1 MPSSAHRF
9 RLARFFSATRL
20 PALQVALIGVLLM
33 GACTVGPDYVQPLA
47 PTPDLWS
54 AAVAGELSK
63 EEPDIERW
71 WTALG
76 DSVLT
81 ELIRRAE
88 ISSLDV
94 AAAVARV
101 REARAIRGI
110 ATGDNLPSLTLSGAY
125 SRTRISENSPQ
136 FPAEGEP
143 GEGEN
148 GDGAVFDNPSD
159 FWSVGFD
166 MSWEIDLFGRIR
178 RQVEA
183 ATAEFQAS
191 IEDYR
196 DVLVTLYA
204 EVAASYIDVR
214 SSQARIAFALSNA
227 EGQSRSLQLTRDRFL
242 AGLTSALDV
251 SQAESNLANT
261 EAAIPSLE
269 IQLTFAKNRLAVLL
283 GEPPGTLDDLLDEP
297 APIPDPSE
305 KITVGMPG
313 DLLRRR
319 PDIRRAE
326 RRLAAQTARVGV
338 ATADLYPSFSILGF
352 FGLESIDF
360 SDLGKSAS
368 IAWGI
373 IPGFSWNLF
382 EGGKIRNR
390 IKVEYARTDQV
401 LVAYELAVLV
411 ALEEVENSLIAYAR
425 ERIRRDRLSDAA
437 NASQRSVDLVRTQYL
452 SGLTNFQN
460 VLDTQRFL
468 FQQQDELAASEG
480 QVVLNLISLNKAL
493 GGGWA
498 LDEPTAERLSARPA
512 QEDGR
517 P

>member
-1 MPSSAHRF
+1 MPSAAHRF
-9 RLARFFSATRL
+9 RLAPLVFSATFL
-20 PALQVALIGVLLM
+20 AGLLLV

-101 REARAIRGI
+101 REARALRGI

-125 SRTRISENSPQ
+125 SRTRISENATQ
-136 FPAEGEP
+136 LPAEGEP
-143 GEGEN
+143 EEGEN
-148 GDGAVFDNPSD
+148 GDGGAFENPSD

-166 MSWEIDLFGRIR
+166 SSWEIDVFGRIR

-214 SSQARIAFALSNA
+214 SSQARIAFARSNA
-227 EGQSRSLQLTRDRFL
+227 EGQRQSLQLTRDRFL

-261 EAAIPSLE
+261 EAAIPALE
-269 IQLTFAKNRLAVLL
+269 IRLTFARNRLAVLL
-283 GEPPGTLDDLLDEP
+283 GEPPGTLDELLD
-297 APIPDPSE
+297 APVPVPDPSE

-338 ATADLYPSFSILGF
+338 ATADLYPRFSILGF
-352 FGLESIDF
+352 FGLESINF
-360 SDLGKSAS
+360 SDLGNPAS

-373 IPGFSWNLF
+373 IPGFSWNIF
-382 EGGKIRNR
+382 QGGKIRNR

-401 LVAYELAVLV
+401 LVAYELAVLI

-425 ERIRRDRLSDAA
+425 ERIRRDRLSDAVS
-437 NASQRSVDLVRTQYL
+437 ASQRSVDLVRTQYL

-493 GGGWA
+493 GGGWS
-498 LDEPTAERLSARPA
+498 LDEPTSEQLSARPP
-512 QEDGR
+512 QEDGGR
-517 P
+517 

>member
-1 MPSSAHRF
+1 MPSSAQRF
-9 RLARFFSATRL
+9 RLAPLVSSATCL
-20 PALQVALIGVLLM
+20 AGLLLM

-63 EEPDIERW
+63 DEPDIERW

-81 ELIRRAE
+81 ELIRQAE

-101 REARAIRGI
+101 REARALRGI

-125 SRTRISENSPQ
+125 SRTRISENATQ
-136 FPAEGEP
+136 FPEGEP
-143 GEGEN
+143 GEGE
-148 GDGAVFDNPSD
+148 DGEGPAFENPAD

-166 MSWEIDLFGRIR
+166 ASWEIDVFGRIR

-214 SSQARIAFALSNA
+214 SSQARIAFARSNA
-227 EGQSRSLQLTRDRFL
+227 EGQRRSLQLTRDRFG

-283 GEPPGTLDDLLDEP
+283 GEPPGTLDELLDAP

-305 KITVGMPG
+305 GITVGMPG

-338 ATADLYPSFSILGF
+338 ATAELYPRFSILGF
-352 FGLESIDF
+352 FGLESINF
-360 SDLGKSAS
+360 SDLGNPAS

-373 IPGFSWNLF
+373 IPGFSWNIF
-382 EGGKIRNR
+382 QGGKIRNR
-390 IKVEYARTDQV
+390 IKVEYARTDQAM
-401 LVAYELAVLV
+401 VAYELVVLT

-425 ERIRRDRLSDAA
+425 ERIRRERLADAA
-437 NASQRSVDLVRTQYL
+437 RASQRSVELVHTQYL

-468 FQQQDELAASEG
+468 FQQQDELATSEG

-498 LDEPTAERLSARPA
+498 LEEPTAERLSARPA
-512 QEDGR
+512 QEEGGR
-517 P
+517 